1 MCHSYSYF
9 MGIHLALLICIKWF
23 LSVAIFFEHL
33 GILPE
38 LDFYIW
44 VFLKAPVLH
53 QGPD

>member
-1 MCHSYSYF
+1 
-9 MGIHLALLICIKWF
+9 MGIHLALPICIEWL
-23 LSVAIFFEHL
+23 LSVAVFSESL

-38 LDFYIW
+38 LDFYTW